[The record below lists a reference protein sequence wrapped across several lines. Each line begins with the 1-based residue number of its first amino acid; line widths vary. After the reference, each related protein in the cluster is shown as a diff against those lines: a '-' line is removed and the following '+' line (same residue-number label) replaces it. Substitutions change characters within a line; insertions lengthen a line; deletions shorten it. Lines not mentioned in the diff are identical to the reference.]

1 MSFIYATIQGGGT
14 FSQSLVVQA
23 FSDVIVI
30 IDEVLNLQRGQFANS
45 GPHPAILLLPAP
57 VKSDFQ
63 KCSSPY
69 VVGCLSRGLGGT
81 SSKMLRKLNYVE
93 PFRRKVSKTMFFLPF

>member
-1 MSFIYATIQGGGT
+1 MALLLSYISDGIAAILHFFYIALPPIWGGGA

-45 GPHPAILLLPAP
+45 RS
-57 VKSDFQ
+57 VKIS
-63 KCSSPY
+63 C
-69 VVGCLSRGLGGT
+69 
-81 SSKMLRKLNYVE
+81 
-93 PFRRKVSKTMFFLPF
+93 